1 MKHEEHRTND
11 AERYGVNEP
20 NPKQEEKTMKKKL
33 ALLLASVMAVGML
46 AGCGGGTSTATSTP
60 ASGAASGSTGTS
72 TAASEPGTASD
83 MRVDVFYYD
92 FSDIYI
98 SSVRTA
104 MDEQLKAMG
113 IEPNNWDAAGSQP
126 TQTDQVNTAITAGS
140 DLLIVNI
147 VETSTSD
154 PAKDIVEAARTADI
168 PVIFFNRE
176 VADNEVINSYEKCAF
191 VGTNAPDA
199 GHMQG
204 EMIGKYLLA
213 NYDTVDL
220 NGDGTI
226 SYVMFKGQ
234 EGNAEAEARTQYA
247 VEDANALLTE
257 AGKPELAYYDPNA
270 STKYLVDTAGKW
282 SAQAAND
289 YMVTLL
295 GSYNEDNNNMVELV
309 ICNNDGMAEGAI
321 SALQNVG
328 YNQGVDE
335 NGEPLS
341 VNIPVFGVDATDS
354 AKALIK
360 DGKMVGSIKQDAVG
374 MASTINT
381 LVKNVQDG
389 AELMANTDQFVVDEG
404 VAKIRVPYQMY
415 DAATQE

>member
-1 MKHEEHRTND
+1 
-11 AERYGVNEP
+11 
-20 NPKQEEKTMKKKL
+20 MKKFIAL
-33 ALLLASVMAVGML
+33 AMAASMSMALL
-46 AGCGGGTSTATSTP
+46 AGCGGAP
-60 ASGAASGSTGTS
+60 ASSAAGS
-72 TAASEPGTASD
+72 TAASTGSSAAASTAGTTTGD
-83 MRVDVFYYD
+83 PLKVDVFYYD
-92 FSDIYI
+92 FSDVYI
-98 SSVRTA
+98 STVRAA

-113 IEPNNWDAAGSQP
+113 IEPKNWDAAGSQP
-126 TQTDQVNTAITAGS
+126 TQTDQVNTAIADSS

-154 PAKDIVEAARTADI
+154 PAKDIVEAARAADI

-176 VADNEVINSYEKCAF
+176 VADNEVINSYDKCAF

-204 EMIGKYLLA
+204 EMIGNYLME

-247 VEDANALLTE
+247 VEDANKILTE
-257 AGKPELAYYDPNA
+257 GGKPELAYYDANA
-270 STKYLVDTAGKW
+270 STKYLVDAQGKW

-295 GSYNEDNNNMVELV
+295 GSYNKDNNNMVELI

-328 YNQGVDE
+328 YNK
-335 NGEPLS
+335 GEGS
-341 VNIPVFGVDATDS
+341 TIIPVFGVDATDS
-354 AKALIK
+354 AKKLIK
-360 DGKMVGSIKQDAVG
+360 EGNMAGSIKQDAVG

-389 AELMANTDQFVVDEG
+389 AELMANTDQFVVDSD
-404 VAKIRVPYQMY
+404 VAKIRVPYAMY
-415 DAATQE
+415 DATSQD

>member
-1 MKHEEHRTND
+1 
-11 AERYGVNEP
+11 
-20 NPKQEEKTMKKKL
+20 MKKKL
-33 ALLLASVMAVGML
+33 ALILAAAMMIGL
-46 AGCGGGTSTATSTP
+46 IAGCSNNTPSGSGTPSGGG
-60 ASGAASGSTGTS
+60 GADA
-72 TAASEPGTASD
+72 

-92 FSDIYI
+92 FSDVYI
-98 SSVRTA
+98 STVRAA

-147 VETSTSD
+147 VETATSS
-154 PAKDIVEAARTADI
+154 PAQDIVNAAKSAGI

-176 VADNEVINSYEKCAF
+176 VADNDVINSYEKCAF

-204 EMIGKYLLA
+204 EMIGNYLLD
-213 NYDTVDL
+213 NYDAVDL
-220 NGDGTI
+220 NGDGVI

-234 EGNAEAEARTQYA
+234 EGNAEAEARTQFA
-247 VEDANALLTE
+247 VEDADKILTD
-257 AGKPELAYYDPNA
+257 AGKPALAYYDASA
-270 STKYLVDTAGKW
+270 STKYLVDTEGKW
-282 SAQAAND
+282 SAKAAND
-289 YMVTLL
+289 YMVALL
-295 GSYNEDNNNMVELV
+295 GSYNEGNNNMVELI

-328 YNQGVDE
+328 YNKGIDE

-341 VNIPVFGVDATDS
+341 TNIPVFGVDATDS

-360 DGKMVGSIKQDAVG
+360 AGSMVGSIKQDAVG
-374 MASTINT
+374 MATTINA
-381 LVKNVQDG
+381 LVKNVKDG
-389 AELMANTDQFVVDEG
+389 AELMANTDQFTVDSD
-404 VAKIRVPYQMY
+404 VAKIRVPYAMY
-415 DAATQE
+415 DATSEG

>member
-1 MKHEEHRTND
+1 
-11 AERYGVNEP
+11 
-20 NPKQEEKTMKKKL
+20 MKKLL
-33 ALLLASVMAVGML
+33 ALALSAVLALSL
-46 AGCGGGTSTATSTP
+46 AACGGAPASTP
-60 ASGAASGSTGTS
+60 ASTPASEATSEGGAAAT
-72 TAASEPGTASD
+72 SD

-92 FSDIYI
+92 FSDVYI
-98 SSVRTA
+98 STVRAA

-126 TQTDQVNTAITAGS
+126 TQTDQVNTALTAGS

-147 VETSTSD
+147 VETATSA
-154 PAKDIVEAARTADI
+154 PAQDIVTAAQGAGI

-176 VADNEVINSYEKCAF
+176 VADEVIASYDKCSF

-204 EMIGKYLLA
+204 EMIGNFLLA
-213 NYDTVDL
+213 NYDAVDL

-247 VEDANALLTE
+247 VEDADALLTA
-257 AGKPELAYYDPNA
+257 AGKPALSYYDAAA
-270 STKYLVDTAGKW
+270 STKYLVDTEGKW
-282 SAQAAND
+282 SAKAAND
-289 YMVTLL
+289 YMVALL
-295 GSYNEDNNNMVELV
+295 GSYNEDNNNMVELI

-328 YNQGVDE
+328 YN
-335 NGEPLS
+335 NGEGTTI
-341 VNIPVFGVDATDS
+341 IPVFGVDATDS

-360 DGKMVGSIKQDAVG
+360 AGNMAGSIKQDAVG

-404 VAKIRVPYQMY
+404 VAKIRVPYAMY
-415 DAATQE
+415 AATSED